1 MLILQHEHLRLIF
14 LIRSAT
20 TSPLAF
26 TFCMDC
32 GSRIKVS
39 LGFIKDYITVL
50 ILLDVIFKISNNR
63 RQLYKCLKYA
73 IFKSE
78 VCYLIIFRFL
88 LGTPRELNYD
98 EFAQIII

>member
-1 MLILQHEHLRLIF
+1 M
-14 LIRSAT
+14 
-20 TSPLAF
+20 
-26 TFCMDC
+26 
-32 GSRIKVS
+32 S